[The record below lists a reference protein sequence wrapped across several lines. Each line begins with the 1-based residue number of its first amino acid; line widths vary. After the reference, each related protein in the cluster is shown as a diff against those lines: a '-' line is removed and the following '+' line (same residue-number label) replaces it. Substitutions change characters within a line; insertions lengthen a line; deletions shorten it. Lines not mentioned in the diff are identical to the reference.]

1 MKKTE
6 AEMEDMDKN
15 FEEFR
20 ERLKNF
26 SEQPPE
32 AMWDNISKQ
41 VAKPRHT
48 GLVVSIV
55 AVTLVLAGFVALLV
69 SAPKGS
75 TSKTS
80 QTLSQTKNTENSLAV
95 NTSKSEQSK
104 TPFYSAKTPKEINE
118 TPFYSD
124 ETAKEQN
131 HSAATNLQGEN
142 LQISTVQ
149 TKQENASSKNP
160 NIIAAEPKKVEKN
173 RNGNPLPQKTASINR
188 ELKTDTQKAPEISQR
203 DTVRSQL
210 FVPNA
215 FTPLSDKNNLFK
227 PAQADVSDYR
237 MNIYNR
243 QGVLLFDSEDIT
255 HGWDGRSKGEVCPSG
270 TYVYVISF
278 RDTEG
283 KPHTQ
288 KGTLMLLK

>member
-1 MKKTE
+1 
-6 AEMEDMDKN
+6 MEDMDKN

-80 QTLSQTKNTENSLAV
+80 QALSQTKNTENSLAV

-149 TKQENASSKNP
+149 TKQENVSSKNP

-243 QGVLLFDSEDIT
+243 QGVLVFDSEDIT

>member
-1 MKKTE
+1 
-6 AEMEDMDKN
+6 MEDMDKN

-80 QTLSQTKNTENSLAV
+80 QALPQTKNTENSLAV

-243 QGVLLFDSEDIT
+243 QGVLVFDSEDIT
-255 HGWDGRSKGEVCPSG
+255 HGWNGRSKGEVCPSG

>member
-1 MKKTE
+1 
-6 AEMEDMDKN
+6 MEDMDKN

-41 VAKPRHT
+41 VAKPRLT

-160 NIIAAEPKKVEKN
+160 NIIAAEPKKVEKK

>member
-1 MKKTE
+1 
-6 AEMEDMDKN
+6 MEDMDKN

-149 TKQENASSKNP
+149 TKQENVSSKNP

-243 QGVLLFDSEDIT
+243 QGVLVFDSEDIT

>member
-1 MKKTE
+1 
-6 AEMEDMDKN
+6 MEDMDKN

-104 TPFYSAKTPKEINE
+104 TPFYSDKTPKEINE

-243 QGVLLFDSEDIT
+243 QGVLVFDSEDIT

-278 RDTEG
+278 RDAEG

>member
-1 MKKTE
+1 
-6 AEMEDMDKN
+6 MEDMDKN

-188 ELKTDTQKAPEISQR
+188 ELKTDTQKAPETSQR

>member
-1 MKKTE
+1 
-6 AEMEDMDKN
+6 MEDMDKN

-80 QTLSQTKNTENSLAV
+80 QALSQTKNTENSLAV

-283 KPHTQ
+283 KPYTQ

>member
-1 MKKTE
+1 
-6 AEMEDMDKN
+6 MEDMDKN

-55 AVTLVLAGFVALLV
+55 AVTLVLVGFVALLV

-80 QTLSQTKNTENSLAV
+80 QTLSQTNNTENSLAV

-104 TPFYSAKTPKEINE
+104 TPFNSAKTPKEINE

-243 QGVLLFDSEDIT
+243 QGVLVFDSEDIT

>member
-1 MKKTE
+1 
-6 AEMEDMDKN
+6 MDKN

-80 QTLSQTKNTENSLAV
+80 QALSQTKNTENSLAV

>member
-1 MKKTE
+1 
-6 AEMEDMDKN
+6 MEDMDKN

-41 VAKPRHT
+41 VAKPRHI

-80 QTLSQTKNTENSLAV
+80 QALSQTKNTENSLAV

-160 NIIAAEPKKVEKN
+160 NIIAAEPKKVEKI
-173 RNGNPLPQKTASINR
+173 RNGNPLPQRTASINR

>member
-1 MKKTE
+1 
-6 AEMEDMDKN
+6 MEDMDKN

-80 QTLSQTKNTENSLAV
+80 QALSQTKNTENSLAV

-173 RNGNPLPQKTASINR
+173 RNGNPLPQKTVSINQ

>member
-1 MKKTE
+1 
-6 AEMEDMDKN
+6 MEDMDKN

-32 AMWDNISKQ
+32 AMWENISKQ

-80 QTLSQTKNTENSLAV
+80 QALSQTKNTENSLAV

-104 TPFYSAKTPKEINE
+104 TPFYSDKTPKEINE

-243 QGVLLFDSEDIT
+243 QGVLVFDSEDIT

>member
-1 MKKTE
+1 
-6 AEMEDMDKN
+6 MEDMDKN

-95 NTSKSEQSK
+95 NTSKSKQSK

-160 NIIAAEPKKVEKN
+160 NIIAAEPKKVEKI

-243 QGVLLFDSEDIT
+243 QGVLVFDSEDIT

>member
-1 MKKTE
+1 
-6 AEMEDMDKN
+6 MEDMDKN

-142 LQISTVQ
+142 LQISPVQ

>member
-1 MKKTE
+1 
-6 AEMEDMDKN
+6 MEDMDKN

-32 AMWDNISKQ
+32 SMWENISKQ
-41 VAKPRHT
+41 VVKPRHT

-80 QTLSQTKNTENSLAV
+80 QALSQTKNTENPLAV

-160 NIIAAEPKKVEKN
+160 NIIAAEPKKVEKI

>member
-1 MKKTE
+1 
-6 AEMEDMDKN
+6 MDKN

-75 TSKTS
+75 TSKIS
-80 QTLSQTKNTENSLAV
+80 QALSQTKNTESSLAV

>member
-1 MKKTE
+1 
-6 AEMEDMDKN
+6 MEDMDKN

-80 QTLSQTKNTENSLAV
+80 QALSQTNNTENSLAV

-160 NIIAAEPKKVEKN
+160 NIIAAEPKKVEKI

>member
-1 MKKTE
+1 
-6 AEMEDMDKN
+6 MEDMDKN

-80 QTLSQTKNTENSLAV
+80 QALSQTKNTENSLAV
-95 NTSKSEQSK
+95 NASKSEQSK

>member
-1 MKKTE
+1 
-6 AEMEDMDKN
+6 MEDMDKN

-41 VAKPRHT
+41 VAKPRLT

-80 QTLSQTKNTENSLAV
+80 QTLSQTKNTESSLAV

-104 TPFYSAKTPKEINE
+104 TPFYSDKTPKEINE

-173 RNGNPLPQKTASINR
+173 RNGNPLPQKTASVNR

>member
-1 MKKTE
+1 
-6 AEMEDMDKN
+6 MEDMDKN

-142 LQISTVQ
+142 LQISIVQ
-149 TKQENASSKNP
+149 TKQENVSSKNP

-243 QGVLLFDSEDIT
+243 QGVLVFDSEDIT

>member
-1 MKKTE
+1 
-6 AEMEDMDKN
+6 MEDMDKN

-160 NIIAAEPKKVEKN
+160 NIIAAEPKKVEKI

-243 QGVLLFDSEDIT
+243 QGVLVFDSEDIT

-278 RDTEG
+278 RDAEG

>member
-1 MKKTE
+1 
-6 AEMEDMDKN
+6 MEDMDKN

-41 VAKPRHT
+41 VAKPRHI

-80 QTLSQTKNTENSLAV
+80 QALSQTKNTENSLAV

-131 HSAATNLQGEN
+131 HSAATNIQGEN

-203 DTVRSQL
+203 DTVRSWL

>member
-1 MKKTE
+1 
-6 AEMEDMDKN
+6 MEDMDKN

-95 NTSKSEQSK
+95 NTSKSEQNK

-160 NIIAAEPKKVEKN
+160 NIIAAEPKKVEKI

-243 QGVLLFDSEDIT
+243 QGVLVFDSEDIT
-255 HGWDGRSKGEVCPSG
+255 HGWDGRSKGEVCPPG

>member
-1 MKKTE
+1 
-6 AEMEDMDKN
+6 MDKN

-173 RNGNPLPQKTASINR
+173 RNGNSLPQKTASINR

-243 QGVLLFDSEDIT
+243 QGVLVFDSEDIT

>member
-1 MKKTE
+1 
-6 AEMEDMDKN
+6 MEDMDKN

-80 QTLSQTKNTENSLAV
+80 QALSQTKNTESSLAV

>member
-1 MKKTE
+1 
-6 AEMEDMDKN
+6 MEDMDKN

-80 QTLSQTKNTENSLAV
+80 QALSQTKNTENSLAV
-95 NTSKSEQSK
+95 NTAKSEQSK

>member
-1 MKKTE
+1 
-6 AEMEDMDKN
+6 MEDMDKN

-55 AVTLVLAGFVALLV
+55 AVTLVLAGFVALIV

-188 ELKTDTQKAPEISQR
+188 ELKTDTQKAPEISQS

>member
-1 MKKTE
+1 
-6 AEMEDMDKN
+6 MEDMDKN

-80 QTLSQTKNTENSLAV
+80 QALSQTKNTENSLAV

-173 RNGNPLPQKTASINR
+173 RNCNPLPQKTASINR

-243 QGVLLFDSEDIT
+243 QGVLVFDSEDIT

>member
-1 MKKTE
+1 
-6 AEMEDMDKN
+6 MEDMDKN

-80 QTLSQTKNTENSLAV
+80 QTLSQTKNTENLLAV

-104 TPFYSAKTPKEINE
+104 TPFYSDKTPKEINE

-203 DTVRSQL
+203 DIVRSQL

-243 QGVLLFDSEDIT
+243 QGVLVFDSEDIT

>member
-1 MKKTE
+1 
-6 AEMEDMDKN
+6 MEDMDKN

-80 QTLSQTKNTENSLAV
+80 QTLSQTKNTENLLAV

-142 LQISTVQ
+142 LQITTEQ

-160 NIIAAEPKKVEKN
+160 NIIAAEPKKVEKI
-173 RNGNPLPQKTASINR
+173 RNGNSLPQKTASINR

-243 QGVLLFDSEDIT
+243 QGVLVFDSEDIT

>member
-1 MKKTE
+1 
-6 AEMEDMDKN
+6 MEDMDKN

-75 TSKTS
+75 TSKTL

-243 QGVLLFDSEDIT
+243 QGVLVFDSEDIT
-255 HGWDGRSKGEVCPSG
+255 HGWNGRSKGEVCPSG

>member
-1 MKKTE
+1 
-6 AEMEDMDKN
+6 MEDMDKN

-160 NIIAAEPKKVEKN
+160 NIIAAEPKKVEKI
-173 RNGNPLPQKTASINR
+173 RNGNSLPQKTASINR

-243 QGVLLFDSEDIT
+243 QGVLVFDSEDIT

>member
-1 MKKTE
+1 
-6 AEMEDMDKN
+6 MEDMDKN

-80 QTLSQTKNTENSLAV
+80 QALSQTKNAENSLAV

-173 RNGNPLPQKTASINR
+173 RNGNPLPQKTVSINR

>member
-1 MKKTE
+1 
-6 AEMEDMDKN
+6 MEDMDKN

-80 QTLSQTKNTENSLAV
+80 QALSQTKNTENSLTV

>member
-1 MKKTE
+1 
-6 AEMEDMDKN
+6 MEDMDKN

-80 QTLSQTKNTENSLAV
+80 QALPQTKNTESSLAV

>member
-1 MKKTE
+1 
-6 AEMEDMDKN
+6 MEDMDKN

-118 TPFYSD
+118 TSFYSD
-124 ETAKEQN
+124 EMAKEQN

-243 QGVLLFDSEDIT
+243 QGVLVFDSEDIT

>member
-1 MKKTE
+1 
-6 AEMEDMDKN
+6 MEDMDKN

-55 AVTLVLAGFVALLV
+55 VVTLVLAGFVALLV

-80 QTLSQTKNTENSLAV
+80 QALSQTKNTENSLAV

>member
-1 MKKTE
+1 
-6 AEMEDMDKN
+6 MEDMDKN

-243 QGVLLFDSEDIT
+243 QGVLVFDSEDIT

-283 KPHTQ
+283 TPHTQ

>member
-1 MKKTE
+1 
-6 AEMEDMDKN
+6 MEDMDKN

-80 QTLSQTKNTENSLAV
+80 QALSQTNNTENSLAV

-227 PAQADVSDYR
+227 PAQAEVSDYR

-243 QGVLLFDSEDIT
+243 QGVLVFDSEDIT
-255 HGWDGRSKGEVCPSG
+255 HGWDGRNKGEVCPSG

>member
-1 MKKTE
+1 
-6 AEMEDMDKN
+6 MEDMDKN

-104 TPFYSAKTPKEINE
+104 TPFYSDKTPKEINE

-160 NIIAAEPKKVEKN
+160 NIIAAEPKKVEKI

-227 PAQADVSDYR
+227 PAQAAVSDYR

-243 QGVLLFDSEDIT
+243 QGVLVFDSEDIT